1 MSQINAVKEFIIE
14 NFLFGEEAQLEL
26 ETDFFDKGIID
37 STGVIELVSFIEEK
51 FDISVDDDELIPEN
65 LSSLKKVDIFLQK
78 KLSQKVA

>member
-14 NFLFGEEAQLEL
+14 NFLFGEEVQLEL
-26 ETDFFDKGIID
+26 YTDFFDKGIID

-65 LSSLKKVDIFLQK
+65 LSSLKKIDVFLQK

>member
-14 NFLFGEEAQLEL
+14 NFLFGEEVQLEL
-26 ETDFFDKGIID
+26 YTDFFDKGIID

-65 LSSLKKVDIFLQK
+65 LSSLNKIDVFLQK